1 MVKTTGKDEQKDKM
15 TPEEVTAMVKDNIS
29 KETNALLDQLHC
41 SLKQFAKEIGTTKQT
56 VQLILGNNHKL
67 KRNWYEAVEI
77 KLKEIAEKNGAKLS

>member
-29 KETNALLDQLHC
+29 KEANALLGQLQC
-41 SLKQFAKEIGTTKQT
+41 SLKQFAREIGTTKQT

-77 KLKEIAEKNGAKLS
+77 KLKEIAEKNGVKLA